1 MSAACPQAGS
11 QLTPPWSNSSLH
23 YPDSQ
28 ISSPAP
34 SDSTAASSPTSPAS
48 PAQYRP
54 FPRDSWQATG
64 YTGYFPPP
72 NTVAPHTDHAKLPD
86 LRRPDACYGGGSH
99 RYAGNPRHCP
109 ETAASGDV
117 DTDSAFASRLY
128 VGTSNKVAPGHPGHS
143 GHPSLSGH
151 PSHPGHPGHG
161 IPEHF
166 GGHTA
171 IMAGFPHPGGQ
182 ITGYLPLSFAI
193 K

>member
-1 MSAACPQAGS
+1 MDSPLQPNATLCRPEPLQVWPNNQYPKHCAHSEFCAAFRFVPSKLWPNQTQPVPAADVSPACPQAGS
-11 QLTPPWSNSSLH
+11 QLTPPWSNSSLQ

-34 SDSTAASSPTSPAS
+34 SDSTVASSPTSLAS

-72 NTVAPHTDHAKLPD
+72 NTVAP
-86 LRRPDACYGGGSH
+86 S
-99 RYAGNPRHCP
+99 
-109 ETAASGDV
+109 
-117 DTDSAFASRLY
+117 
-128 VGTSNKVAPGHPGHS
+128 HPG
-143 GHPSLSGH
+143 LSGL
-151 PSHPGHPGHG
+151 PGHPGHPGHG

-171 IMAGFPHPGGQ
+171 IMTGFPHQGLH
-182 ITGYLPLSFAI
+182 ITGCLILSCA
-193 K
+193 